1 MDDPSERN
9 RATNTDLAVM
19 IWVLSALAI
28 LAGLLLPHETK
39 PVHAS
44 TAKSATVN
52 AKPASG

>member
-1 MDDPSERN
+1 MDDPSGGD

-19 IWVLSALAI
+19 IWILAVMAV
-28 LAGLLLPHETK
+28 LAGLLLPHETR

-44 TAKSATVN
+44 NAKSAPAS